1 MPFQSVL
8 PFFSSKCVDENS
20 LIHRRQGGRQTDR
33 QTDVQL
39 LSTVF
44 RKHGFFS
51 SSLFYLNIN
60 FGIAPVL
67 EDHWLHRSKAKELA
81 TGKRMLLAPPLLACY
96 VLLSRYAKKT
106 SDYSS

>member
-67 EDHWLHRSKAKELA
+67 EDHWLHRSKAKA
-81 TGKRMLLAPPLLACY
+81 GKRMLLAPPLLACY
-96 VLLSRYAKKT
+96 LSLAAILIRKK
-106 SDYSS
+106 DK

>member
-8 PFFSSKCVDENS
+8 PFFSSKCVGENS
-20 LIHRRQGGRQTDR
+20 LIHRRQAGRQTDR

-44 RKHGFFS
+44 P
-51 SSLFYLNIN
+51 
-60 FGIAPVL
+60 PVL

-81 TGKRMLLAPPLLACY
+81 TGKRIEKDATRAAAACLLLAAILI
-96 VLLSRYAKKT
+96 RKK
-106 SDYSS
+106 DK

>member
-1 MPFQSVL
+1 M
-8 PFFSSKCVDENS
+8 
-20 LIHRRQGGRQTDR
+20 DR

-96 VLLSRYAKKT
+96 LSLAAILIRKK
-106 SDYSS
+106 DK

>member
-8 PFFSSKCVDENS
+8 PFFSSKCVGENS
-20 LIHRRQGGRQTDR
+20 LIHRRQAGRQTDR

-67 EDHWLHRSKAKELA
+67 EDHWLHRSKAKA
-81 TGKRMLLAPPLLACY
+81 GKRMLLAPLAAACY